1 MRDKALRWMPM
12 LIVMTFVQIA
22 EGLVTTSP
30 SVISIPRGL
39 QTARPIGYHV
49 TGVIDCSQANSTGG
63 VFINGPNVFGNVNTF
78 VSIFLNGGAGRGTE
92 TVILPIRVMKAAES
106 LNVNSFQY
114 RRTFSY
120 TCGRPT
126 PPPETGIVQIILT
139 SEASAEFAITRL
151 QLYFENRRAEITVK
165 KNQPALKAFVD
176 IRYVGSGLLQGYWEV
191 DGRILQN
198 VNRHLVYGRSVTIES
213 PDIPSLP
220 TFVPGTHMVRFVIT
234 SPVSAIPM
242 PEAIYFVTA
251 EEFKERLAIRLL
263 HPENKSEVHYSPLTF
278 QWEGR
283 GREVTYLLEFL
294 EAGGEK
300 PIFSA
305 YSKRLDYSLPEP
317 VLNSL
322 FSQGKTY
329 LWRVKAFDA
338 ENNNTGESSLFQFTF
353 R

>member
-1 MRDKALRWMPM
+1 MNNKAFRWLPA
-12 LIVMTFVQIA
+12 LIVLTFVQVA

-30 SVISIPRGL
+30 SVISIPRRL
-39 QTARPIGYHV
+39 QTARPVSYNV
-49 TGVIDCSQANSTGG
+49 TGVIDCSQADSTGG
-63 VFINGPNVFGNVNTF
+63 VFVSGSNVLGSVNTF
-78 VSIFLNGGAGRGTE
+78 VFIPLNGGAGRTTE
-92 TVILPIRVMKAAES
+92 TIVFPIRVMKAAES
-106 LNVNSFQY
+106 LRVNSFQF
-114 RRTFSY
+114 RRTFNY

-126 PPPETGIVQIILT
+126 PPPETGLVQIVLT
-139 SEASAEFAITRL
+139 GEASTEFGITRL

-165 KNQPALKAFVD
+165 RNQPALKAFVD
-176 IRYVGSGLLQGYWEV
+176 IRYVGSGLLQGFWEV

-220 TFVPGTHMVRFVIT
+220 TFAAGTHVVRFVIT
-234 SPVSAIPM
+234 SPTPAIPL

-251 EEFKERLAIRLL
+251 EEFRERLAIRLI
-263 HPENKSEVHYSPLTF
+263 HPDDRSAVDYSSLAF

-283 GREVTYLLEFL
+283 GREVIYLLEFL
-294 EAGGEK
+294 EEGREK

-305 YSKRLDYSLPEP
+305 YSKRLDYDLPVP

-322 FSQGKTY
+322 FSRGKTY

-338 ENNNTGESSLFQFTF
+338 ENNNTGESPLFQFTF
-353 R
+353 K